1 MANTDM
7 PETESKVEALAGE
20 FKQLRAEFAR
30 IASLIE
36 QTARTAGAEAA
47 QRARAAGD
55 RVWAETQSGADQVA
69 EKIKEQPL
77 ASAGIAFGVGVLL
90 GLIFG
95 RR

>member
-1 MANTDM
+1 MAD
-7 PETESKVEALAGE
+7 TEDNVEALTSE
-20 FKQLRAEFAR
+20 FKQLRTEFAR
-30 IASLIE
+30 IASLLE
-36 QTARTAGAEAA
+36 QTARSAGAEAA

-69 EKIKEQPL
+69 ERIKEQPL
-77 ASAGIAFGVGVLL
+77 ASAGIAFGIGILL

>member
-1 MANTDM
+1 MAD
-7 PETESKVEALAGE
+7 TEDNVEALTSE
-20 FKQLRAEFAR
+20 FKQLRTEFAR
-30 IASLIE
+30 IASLLE
-36 QTARTAGAEAA
+36 QTARSAGAEAA

-69 EKIKEQPL
+69 ERITEQPL
-77 ASAGIAFGVGVLL
+77 ASAGIAFGIGILL

>member
-7 PETESKVEALAGE
+7 PETEKNVESLVSE
-20 FKQLRAEFAR
+20 FKQLRGEFTR
-30 IASLIE
+30 IAAMLE

-77 ASAGIAFGVGVLL
+77 ASAGVAFGIGVLL

>member
-7 PETESKVEALAGE
+7 PKTENNVEALAGE
-20 FKQLRAEFAR
+20 FKQLRTEFTR
-30 IASLIE
+30 IASLLE
-36 QTARTAGAEAA
+36 QTARAAGAEAA
-47 QRARAAGD
+47 TRARAAGD
-55 RVWAETQSGADQVA
+55 RVWAETQSSADHVA

-77 ASAGIAFGVGVLL
+77 ASAGVAFGIGVLL

>member
-7 PETESKVEALAGE
+7 PETETNVEALAGE
-20 FKQLRAEFAR
+20 FKQLRKEFTR
-30 IASLIE
+30 IASLLE

-47 QRARAAGD
+47 NRARAAGD
-55 RVWAETQSGADQVA
+55 RVWAETQSTADNVA

-77 ASAGIAFGVGVLL
+77 ASAGVAFGVGVLL

>member
-7 PETESKVEALAGE
+7 PETEKNVESLVGE
-20 FKQLRAEFAR
+20 FKQLRTEFAR
-30 IASLIE
+30 IAALLE
-36 QTARTAGAEAA
+36 QTARSAGAEAA
-47 QRARAAGD
+47 TRARAAGD

-77 ASAGIAFGVGVLL
+77 ASAGVAFGIGVLL

>member
-1 MANTDM
+1 MADT
-7 PETESKVEALAGE
+7 ETNVDALASE
-20 FKQLRAEFAR
+20 FKQLRSEFVR
-30 IASLIE
+30 IAQLLE
-36 QTARTAGAEAA
+36 QTARAAGAEAA
-47 QRARAAGD
+47 SRAKAAGEYA
-55 RVWAETQSGADQVA
+55 WSEAQSGADHVA

>member
-1 MANTDM
+1 MADT
-7 PETESKVEALAGE
+7 ETNVDALATE
-20 FKQLRAEFAR
+20 FKQLRTEFAR
-30 IASLIE
+30 IASLLE
-36 QTARTAGAEAA
+36 QTARSAGAEAA

-69 EKIKEQPL
+69 DKIKEQPL
-77 ASAGIAFGVGVLL
+77 ASAGIAFAIGILF

>member
-7 PETESKVEALAGE
+7 PETEKNVESLVSE
-20 FKQLRAEFAR
+20 FKQLRGEFSR
-30 IASLIE
+30 IASMLE

-69 EKIKEQPL
+69 ERIKEQPL
-77 ASAGIAFGVGVLL
+77 ASAGVAFGIGVLL